1 LRADTIGMREQGDK
15 GTWLCPTPFDR
26 TRLLDMEARLKR
38 ARALMYGAVAAGL
51 VFCGPSLGWW
61 ILVPLAVTV
70 CAYLVLQPQV
80 ATSERPEYFVAL
92 TVLIAQINIGVGIAL
107 TGGPTSPA
115 IPLILISVITL
126 PARFPSRG
134 VQVGVAT
141 TLLILAAATAGAD
154 PSAFFHHPE
163 YVVCAAA
170 VVIGLWVF
178 SDGLMRA
185 EVESRST
192 SGQDA
197 LTGLLNRKSLSAH
210 FAEVAKQAE
219 LTGRDVCMVL
229 MDLDHFKAVN
239 DEHGH
244 AAGDAV
250 LRDTADVMRANVRS
264 FELVYRVGGEEFLV
278 LMPGVDRAG
287 GRVVAER
294 LREALEQARPGEMA
308 VTASFGV
315 AMATG
320 NAVEF
325 EPLFEAADKALYRA
339 KDEGRNRVVLAPEL
353 RPKLALAPES
363 DAILASTPAH
373 AARAAS

>member
-1 LRADTIGMREQGDK
+1 MRADTFPMAEQGDK

-26 TRLLDMEARLKR
+26 TRLLDMEARLSK
-38 ARALMYGAVAAGL
+38 ARALMYGAIAAGL
-51 VFCGPSLGWW
+51 VLCAPSLGWW
-61 ILVPLAVTV
+61 IFAPLAVAV
-70 CAYLVLQPQV
+70 LAYLVLQPRIT
-80 ATSERPEYFVAL
+80 TSERPEYLVAA
-92 TVLIAQINIGVGIAL
+92 TVLVAQLCIGLGIAL

-115 IPLILISVITL
+115 IPLLLLSIVTL

-134 VQVGVAT
+134 VQAGVVS
-141 TLLILAAATAGAD
+141 TLLILCAATLGVD
-154 PSAFFHHPE
+154 PQAFFAHPQS
-163 YVVCAAA
+163 VIIAVAAL
-170 VVIGLWVF
+170 IGLSVF

-185 EVESRST
+185 EVEQRST

-197 LTGLLNRKSLSAH
+197 LTGLLNRKSLTAH

-219 LTGRDVCMVL
+219 LTGRSVCMVL

-244 AAGDAV
+244 ARGDAV
-250 LRDTADVMRANVRS
+250 LRDAADLMRAHLRS

-278 LMPGVDRAG
+278 LMPGVDRQG

-294 LREALEQARPGEMA
+294 LREALAHSRCGELA

-320 NAVEF
+320 NAVAF
-325 EPLFEAADKALYRA
+325 ESLFDAADKALYRA

-353 RPKLALAPES
+353 RPQLQLAPES
-363 DAILASTPAH
+363 DAILASPRVMP
-373 AARAAS
+373 RAS

>member
-1 LRADTIGMREQGDK
+1 MREEGDQ

-26 TRLLDMEARLKR
+26 TRLLDMEARLSR
-38 ARALMYGAVAAGL
+38 PRSLMYGALAAAFVL
-51 VFCGPSLGWW
+51 SGPSLGWW
-61 ILVPLAVTV
+61 ILAPLAVTIA
-70 CAYLVLQPQV
+70 AYFALQPRV
-80 ATSERPEYFVAL
+80 GTSERPEYYVAA
-92 TVLIAQINIGVGIAL
+92 TVFIAQLMIGVGIAL

-115 IPLILISVITL
+115 IPLLLLPIITL
-126 PARFPSRG
+126 PARFGTRG
-134 VQVGVAT
+134 VQAGVVAT
-141 TLLILAAATAGAD
+141 IVILAASTAAVDLQGLITN
-154 PSAFFHHPE
+154 PE
-163 YVVCAAA
+163 YAVIAVAALF
-170 VVIGLWVF
+170 GLSVF
-178 SDGLMRA
+178 ADGLMRA

-197 LTGLLNRKSLSAH
+197 LTGLLNRKALATH

-219 LTGRDVCMVL
+219 MTGRDVCLVL

-244 AAGDAV
+244 SRGDAV
-250 LRDTADVMRANVRS
+250 LRDAAQVMRNNLRS

-287 GRVVAER
+287 GRIVADR
-294 LREALEQARPGEMA
+294 LREALAGARPGELS

-320 NAVEF
+320 TAVAF
-325 EPLFEAADKALYRA
+325 EPLFDAADKALYRA

-353 RPKLALAPES
+353 RALPAEPAVAGTVRAGARTVS
-363 DAILASTPAH
+363 AI
-373 AARAAS
+373 

>member
-1 LRADTIGMREQGDK
+1 MREQGDK

-51 VFCGPSLGWW
+51 IFCGPTLGWW
-61 ILVPLAVTV
+61 ILVPLVVTV
-70 CAYLVLQPQV
+70 LAYLALQPRV
-80 ATSERPEYFVAL
+80 ATSEKPEYYVAA
-92 TVLIAQINIGVGIAL
+92 TVLVAQINIGVGVAL

-115 IPLILISVITL
+115 IPLMLISIITL

-141 TLLILAAATAGAD
+141 TLLILGAATIGVD
-154 PSAFFHHPE
+154 PSAFLAHPQ
-163 YVVCAAA
+163 YLVCAAS

-219 LTGRDVCMVL
+219 LTGRDVCLVV
-229 MDLDHFKAVN
+229 MDLDHFKLVN

-250 LRDTADVMRANVRS
+250 LRDTAEVMRNNVRS

-278 LMPGVDRAG
+278 LMPGVDRQG
-287 GRVVAER
+287 GRIVADR
-294 LREALEQARPGEMA
+294 LREALAQARPGGLS

-315 AMATG
+315 AMASG

-363 DAILASTPAH
+363 DAILATPRTAVP
-373 AARAAS
+373 RAS